1 MIAFDAATGANYT
14 AATSGSFSHT
24 CTGTNRGLLA
34 FTYTSGATQSGATVQ
49 YNGVSM
55 TYVGNIDSGN
65 GEGVS
70 CWKLANPASGSNTF
84 SWSGLSNSNS
94 RFSVASYTGVDQ
106 TDIVHNSNFVAQTAD
121 PITPSVTSSIADCWA
136 VVSTTFQGSY
146 VGFNTGT
153 QRQGSSTNK
162 QIIGD
167 SNGTFSTSY
176 AFSIDQAASVAAG
189 SAVIALKP
197 AVAATNSNFLMFMG

>member
-1 MIAFDAATGANYT
+1 MAIAFDAATGADYT

-34 FTYTSGATQSGATVQ
+34 FGYTSGNTQSGATIQ
-49 YNGVSM
+49 YAGVSM

-94 RFSVASYTGVDQ
+94 RFSVISYTGVDQ
-106 TDIVHNSNFVAQTAD
+106 TNIVDNSNFVAQTAN
-121 PITPSVTSSIADCWA
+121 PLTPSVTSSTSGARA
-136 VVSTTFQGSY
+136 VV
-146 VGFNTGT
+146 
-153 QRQGSSTNK
+153 
-162 QIIGD
+162 
-167 SNGTFSTSY
+167 
-176 AFSIDQAASVAAG
+176 
-189 SAVIALKP
+189 
-197 AVAATNSNFLMFMG
+197 